1 MALCAGRRARGL
13 RLRAGRRADPIRE
26 NRPWRRHQRPILLP
40 SPVLRRA
47 PDAAKIT
54 PMAKKLFESKV
65 FRSRPLLNVP
75 QVIFLLVIAGAII
88 IAIDLNRRAQA
99 GRLVGSGEEAL
110 RVQVEGE
117 ATRQVQLQAT
127 LEYVTSDDYVAAYAR
142 NEGGMI
148 LPGERRVVPLLQE
161 ATPEPTAL
169 PPPTPDPAL
178 EARPWQAWW
187 RLLTDAPQPTR

>member
-1 MALCAGRRARGL
+1 
-13 RLRAGRRADPIRE
+13 
-26 NRPWRRHQRPILLP
+26 
-40 SPVLRRA
+40 
-47 PDAAKIT
+47 
-54 PMAKKLFESKV
+54 MAKKLFDSPV
-65 FRSRPLLNVP
+65 FRSRPLFSLP
-75 QVIFLLVIAGAII
+75 QVIFFLVIVGAII
-88 IAIDLNRRAQA
+88 IAIDLNNRAQA

-110 RVQVEGE
+110 QAQIDRE
-117 ATRQVQLQAT
+117 ATRQVELQAT

-148 LPGERRVVPLLQE
+148 LPGERRIVPLLQE

-178 EARPWQAWW
+178 EAQPWQAWW

>member
-1 MALCAGRRARGL
+1 
-13 RLRAGRRADPIRE
+13 
-26 NRPWRRHQRPILLP
+26 
-40 SPVLRRA
+40 
-47 PDAAKIT
+47 
-54 PMAKKLFESKV
+54 MAKKLFESKV

-75 QVIFLLVIAGAII
+75 QVVFLLVIAGAII

-110 RVQVEGE
+110 QLQVEGE

-142 NEGGMI
+142 NEGGRI

-178 EARPWQAWW
+178 QARPWQAWW
-187 RLLTDAPQPTR
+187 RLLTDAPQPIR